1 MEISWLFHNCKLI
14 FHNGHLNVAFYR
26 FIIFYRLFLTIYF
39 ILYSY
44 RSQFWLSFLICTP
57 LYLTIVTFSI
67 KFYLKL
73 TITFSFTQRWK
84 LAIIDFVY
92 FQTPILNSPWNL
104 SICIAFIQYLARDG
118 KGNGWRPPPHVHQ
131 IDRDIITARLQLISM
146 AQMRGHLINVS
157 LWKGQN
163 CLLKLSPS
171 QTPLIIC
178 AGYLLPLSAWWVP
191 FISG

>member
-1 MEISWLFHNCKLI
+1 MWHFIFIFNFFLTLLYSLYISILIEFSLMYNFISHNCDFFDHVLFKT
-14 FHNGHLNVAFYR
+14 HNYLYFYSELETSYHR
-26 FIIFYRLFLTIYF
+26 FFLFSNNDF
-39 ILYSY
+39 E
-44 RSQFWLSFLICTP
+44 
-57 LYLTIVTFSI
+57 
-67 KFYLKL
+67 
-73 TITFSFTQRWK
+73 FT
-84 LAIIDFVY
+84 
-92 FQTPILNSPWNL
+92 SWNL
-104 SICIAFIQYLARDG
+104 SICIAFIQYLTHDG
-118 KGNGWRPPPHVHQ
+118 KGNGWRPPHVRQ

-146 AQMRGHLINVS
+146 AQRREDLINVS

>member
-1 MEISWLFHNCKLI
+1 MH
-14 FHNGHLNVAFYR
+14 
-26 FIIFYRLFLTIYF
+26 LTIETLNLPF
-39 ILYSY
+39 FNSHNFNF
-44 RSQFWLSFLICTP
+44 RSQKWHFIFEC
-57 LYLTIVTFSI
+57 VFSY
-67 KFYLKL
+67 FKL
-73 TITFSFTQRWK
+73 TITFIFTLRWK
-84 LAIIDFVY
+84 PAIIDFFY
-92 FQTPILNSPWNL
+92 FRTPILNSPWNL
-104 SICIAFIQYLARDG
+104 SICIAFIQYLTHDG
-118 KGNGWRPPPHVHQ
+118 KGNGWRPPHVRQ

-146 AQMRGHLINVS
+146 AQRRGDLINVS